1 MALFGFGKKKEESC
15 GCACSASAQCGCSC
29 GSSSEQARVA
39 VLGSGCKNCHTLWE
53 NMKQA
58 AQELGLSEP
67 VAYITDMEQIA
78 RSGVMSLPAVL
89 VDGRVVSSGR
99 VLSPAD
105 AAALLKKELG

>member
-15 GCACSASAQCGCSC
+15 GCACSADGQKACGCGC
-29 GSSSEQARVA
+29 GSADARIA
-39 VLGSGCKNCHTLWE
+39 VLGSGCKNCHALWE
-53 NMKQA
+53 NVRQA
-58 AQELGLSEP
+58 VGNMGLSEP

-99 VLSPAD
+99 VLS
-105 AAALLKKELG
+105 AAEAENLLKKELG

>member
-15 GCACSASAQCGCSC
+15 GCACSASAPCGCSC
-29 GSSSEQARVA
+29 GSSGQARVA

-58 AQELGLSEP
+58 VQELGLSEQ
-67 VAYITDMEQIA
+67 VDYITDMEQIA
-78 RSGVMSLPAVL
+78 RAGVMSLPAVL